1 MSDEQRGG
9 GAPTDEE
16 RARAMR
22 EQIKSLHAFD
32 LAADIMISLVSFGYQ
47 KMGLTDETSE
57 LRDLGDARLAIELL
71 RANLEVVERESGEG
85 HVRDLR
91 STLAQMQLAYAHAV
105 NLAGAAPAARPQAA
119 EPATDE
125 PATYEPAA
133 DEPAT
138 DEPATDEPAAV
149 DVGPTSPAASKPA
162 AKKAA
167 AKKAAPKKPA
177 VKKPAAK
184 KAAPKKPA
192 VKKPRGATPPA
203 G

>member
-1 MSDEQRGG
+1 MSDDQRGG

-85 HVRDLR
+85 RTRDLR
-91 STLAQMQLAYAHAV
+91 STLAQMQLGYAHAV
-105 NLAGAAPAARPQAA
+105 NLAGGAPAARPQAA
-119 EPATDE
+119 DPATD
-125 PATYEPAA
+125 
-133 DEPAT
+133 DPAT
-138 DEPATDEPAAV
+138 DDPATDEPAAHEPAAV
-149 DVGPTSPAASKPA
+149 DAAPMKRAASKPA
-162 AKKAA
+162 AKKAAVKKA

-177 VKKPAAK
+177 VKKPE
-184 KAAPKKPA
+184 